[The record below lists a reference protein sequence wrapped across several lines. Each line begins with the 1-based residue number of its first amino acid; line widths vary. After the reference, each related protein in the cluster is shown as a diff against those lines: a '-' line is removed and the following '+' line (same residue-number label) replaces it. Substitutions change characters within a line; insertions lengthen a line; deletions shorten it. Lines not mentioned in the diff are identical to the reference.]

1 VDDKSLGILKQAAAN
16 HVGLPVQ
23 FSDRLRGSSYDELV
37 QDGKRALK
45 DFGLAEEQP
54 RDARGRFSMSDRI
67 RQAAG
72 HAPAAA
78 PERPVGSVGIGI
90 GGGAQERTREPV
102 SMNAL
107 IRGTV
112 SARRGTEWAFAEQLQ
127 TDG

>member
-1 VDDKSLGILKQAAAN
+1 VDDKSLSVLKRAAAD
-16 HVGLPVQ
+16 HVGLPA
-23 FSDRLRGSSYDELV
+23 SLSHRLRGSSYDELV
-37 QDGKRALK
+37 QDGKTALK

-54 RDARGRFSMSDRI
+54 RDASGRFSMSDRI

-72 HAPAAA
+72 YPTAVA
-78 PERPVGSVGIGI
+78 PERPIGSVGIGV
-90 GGGAQERTREPV
+90 GGGAQQRTREPV